1 MNIAY
6 YPGCALHG
14 SSNDYE
20 QSLRACL
27 GALDVQLNEVKDWT
41 CCGATAAHAF
51 NHKLSLAL
59 PAQSRASRA
68 RRPQTTVRALPALFH
83 ATAEGAKS
91 PGWKPTACRVVTD
104 CRGRPAR
111 RRTSPES
118 DSGLV
123 RRRAGRPRQ
132 SVTTRHA
139 VGFQPGLFAPSAV
152 AWNRAGRARTVVCGR
167 RARLARDCAGSAK
180 ESL

>member
-6 YPGCALHG
+6 HPGCALHG

-118 DSGLV
+118 DSAPANCWLGQVKSRGEGASQLHQCSMLL
-123 RRRAGRPRQ
+123 RLPADPATECRALR
-132 SVTTRHA
+132 
-139 VGFQPGLFAPSAV
+139 
-152 AWNRAGRARTVVCGR
+152 
-167 RARLARDCAGSAK
+167 
-180 ESL
+180 